1 MGGRRMGKTLA
12 ERSLYVIDHITSISK
27 AGLS

>member
-1 MGGRRMGKTLA
+1 MGGRRMGETLA
-12 ERSLYVIDHITSISK
+12 ERSLYAATHITSISK